1 MKYIVITGASK
12 GIGFQIANYLANKR
26 GFSII
31 NISRSNSKSKKI
43 INLNCDIADY
53 NDVRKVF
60 SKIKK

>member
-43 INLNCDIADY
+43 LNL
-53 NDVRKVF
+53 F
-60 SKIKK
+60 